1 MNRPLKIVYIT
12 PQLYLADGVA
22 RVLSMKAN
30 YFAEHC
36 GYDITIIITEGKG
49 KPVFYPLSEKI
60 HVVNL
65 DLNFEEL
72 WHSRSSRKPG
82 FI

>member
-30 YFAEHC
+30 YFAEHF

-49 KPVFYPLSEKI
+49 KPDSV
-60 HVVNL
+60 
-65 DLNFEEL
+65 
-72 WHSRSSRKPG
+72 
-82 FI
+82 